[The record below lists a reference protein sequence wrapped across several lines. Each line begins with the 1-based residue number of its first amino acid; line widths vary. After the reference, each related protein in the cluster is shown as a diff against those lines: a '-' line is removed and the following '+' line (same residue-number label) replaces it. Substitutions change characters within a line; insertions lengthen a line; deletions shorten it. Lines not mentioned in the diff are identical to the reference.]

1 MGERLANKLGNKLGD
16 KEGNKQGDK
25 RTPSNK
31 GKKEGRQTGE
41 TTEAKPQ
48 GGHTMQQRERKKMK
62 KVNVDSLE
70 THEPRTI
77 QKDNVALQTV
87 ILSNHLQTC
96 VKLSQLLTLW

>member
-62 KVNVDSLE
+62 KVPPGR
-70 THEPRTI
+70 H
-77 QKDNVALQTV
+77 QTSPP
-87 ILSNHLQTC
+87 I
-96 VKLSQLLTLW
+96 